1 MAKTTY
7 ASMKLKVN
15 TQPKEIDFEGNKI
28 EVLQYLPVEDKYDLV
43 MITLQKV

>member
-15 TQPKEIDFEGNKI
+15 TKPEIIDFEGHQI
-28 EVLQYLPVEDKYDLV
+28 SILQ
-43 MITLQKV
+43 